1 MSGQSPLSMMHDAPQ
16 HVQRSRRRAP
26 SPRRHGLRLLLAV
39 IVIAIVAGIV
49 LTWLWYYAASIAD
62 RALSGWVDREAAL
75 GRVYACASQTIG
87 GFPFSI
93 VTTCDKASATFK
105 SNQPPFDVRAGNV
118 TFSAEIYRP
127 TLLNGEIGGPV
138 TLSDP
143 GQPPVFAANW
153 SRAQI
158 RLLGMPPAEPERAT
172 ITLREPRFDRA
183 AGPETGTIFRAD
195 FARVDGRIIEGTAR
209 DHPVIEV
216 TAHFVAA
223 AAPNFHPLL
232 ADPLGADLDAVMRGF
247 KDFSPKPWPVL
258 FRDMQAEGGGI
269 EIKSFRIARSDSI
282 VVGTGKLTLNADGRL
297 DGVLNV
303 AVAGVE
309 NIVPLL
315 GIDQAIGQGVDKLTG
330 GGGSSEQ
337 GLNTLDR
344 LLPGLGGVVRE
355 QANAGVVD
363 TIKKMGEP
371 TEIDKKPAIALPL
384 RVNDGVVSVGIIP
397 VGVLPALF

>member
-1 MSGQSPLSMMHDAPQ
+1 MSGHSPLSMMHDAPQ
-16 HVQRSRRRAP
+16 RPRRRAP
-26 SPRRHGLRLLLAV
+26 SPRRHGLRALLIAIALAV
-39 IVIAIVAGIV
+39 VAGIA
-49 LTWLWYYAASIAD
+49 LSWLWYYAASIAD

-75 GRVYACASQTIG
+75 GRIYACASQNIG

-105 SNQPPFDVRAGNV
+105 SYQPPFDVRAGNIA
-118 TFSAEIYRP
+118 FSAEIYRP
-127 TLLNGEIGGPV
+127 TLLNGEVGGPV
-138 TLSDP
+138 TFADP

-172 ITLREPRFDRA
+172 ITLRQPRFDRV
-183 AGPETGTIFRAD
+183 AGPGAGPIFRAD
-195 FARVDGRIIEGTAR
+195 LARVDGRIIEGTAR

-216 TAHFVAA
+216 NAHFVAA

-232 ADPLGADLDAVMRGF
+232 ADPLAFDIDAVMRGF

-258 FRDMQAEGGGI
+258 FRDMQAAGGGI
-269 EIKSFRIARSDSI
+269 EIKSFRIERTDSV
-282 VVGTGKLTLNADGRL
+282 VVGTGKLTLNADGRP

-315 GIDQAIGQGVDKLTG
+315 GIGQAIGQGVDRLTG
-330 GGGSSEQ
+330 GSGSSEQ

-355 QANAGVVD
+355 QTNASVVD
-363 TIKKMGEP
+363 TVKKMGEP
-371 TEIDKKPAIALPL
+371 TDIDKKPAIALPL
-384 RVNDGVVSVGIIP
+384 RVNDGVISVGIIP
-397 VGVLPALF
+397 VGILPALF